1 MPIFMTCGTYCQ
13 NGPQKVFFSYFTE
26 EKYRVSD
33 LEKNELKEVERLKKM
48 LCISGLHS
56 INLTEKYHC
65 SIKGFAD

>member
-1 MPIFMTCGTYCQ
+1 M
-13 NGPQKVFFSYFTE
+13 E

-33 LEKNELKEVERLKKM
+33 LEKNELKEVDRLKKM